1 MLFRF
6 KLYSNS
12 IVKTLLGRGWKIES
26 TQSYTLQGARG
37 DAGKQISNLTSS
49 LPETETVSDLPPKA
63 PVTRVG
69 RFSCVTLDVDKIA
82 AKLEASSDYRVRKKL
97 DLKQIRV

>member
-1 MLFRF
+1 M
-6 KLYSNS
+6 
-12 IVKTLLGRGWKIES
+12 
-26 TQSYTLQGARG
+26 
-37 DAGKQISNLTSS
+37 
-49 LPETETVSDLPPKA
+49 PETETVSDLPPKA

>member
-1 MLFRF
+1 MVGGGKSSLLKVRPS
-6 KLYSNS
+6 KVHVEMQVNKTSNH
-12 IVKTLLGRGWKIES
+12 
-26 TQSYTLQGARG
+26 
-37 DAGKQISNLTSS
+37 LTSS

-63 PVTRVG
+63 PVTCVG

>member
-1 MLFRF
+1 M
-6 KLYSNS
+6 
-12 IVKTLLGRGWKIES
+12 
-26 TQSYTLQGARG
+26 
-37 DAGKQISNLTSS
+37 NLTSS

-82 AKLEASSDYRVRKKL
+82 AKLEASSDYRVRKKVRFEE
-97 DLKQIRV
+97 DKSLK